1 MNSITEELKA
11 LQLAIEPLVGA
22 DAAERDTLND
32 IESRISALAD
42 NHIRDATE
50 KVDSVNTSGERV
62 ENPAGNKDVCPPNC
76 GTGYCSCIECLYEQ
90 PAPAQEPVAFV
101 DMREWPPIRWR
112 DGMIR
117 ADVAPF
123 DGQGLFF
130 APQPPAPAQPLTDE
144 QVEREWQFLHDEEG
158 NPPDHHDFARAIEAA
173 HGITKGGAA

>member
-1 MNSITEELKA
+1 MKLTDPHDHPEPHTMKWTQVEMDYINNRIETAVRQA
-11 LQLAIEPLVGA
+11 LA
-22 DAAERDTLND
+22 DAALDKT
-32 IESRISALAD
+32 AD
-42 NHIRDATE
+42 NARELGLDYMEGSAEQYE
-50 KVDSVNTSGERV
+50 K
-62 ENPAGNKDVCPPNC
+62 A
-76 GTGYCSCIECLYEQ
+76 LEQ

-144 QVEREWQFLHDEEG
+144 QIWEFWWSRPEIPEG
-158 NPPDHHDFARAIEAA
+158 EDDSMEAEFVAAVRRVLAA
-173 HGITKGGAA
+173 HGITKGGA